1 MIGHRPGTKRLVYV
15 GMVASMRA
23 IGMALVGTVRSAI
36 ADAPPGRYTIAA
48 GEVTD
53 TQTGLIWQ
61 QGMSATTGITW
72 AGAPTYCST
81 LNLNSQAWRL
91 PSLRELQTLVDEG
104 KTQAPAIDLTAFPGT
119 PSTYFWTSNAFTGNP
134 GNAWVVDFTSGF
146 TFGFGIDATSEYPV
160 RCVR

>member
-1 MIGHRPGTKRLVYV
+1 MIGQRL
-15 GMVASMRA
+15 GMRRLLWICMVASIGA
-23 IGMALVGTVRSAI
+23 IGTALVGSMRSAI

-61 QGMSATTGITW
+61 QGTSPATGITF
-72 AGAPTYCST
+72 ADAPTYCST
-81 LNLNSQAWRL
+81 LNLNGHAWRV
-91 PSLRELQTLVDEG
+91 PSLRELQTLVDES

-134 GNAWVVDFTSGF
+134 GNAWIVDFTSGF
-146 TFGFGIDATSEYPV
+146 TFGFGIDATWEYPV

>member
-1 MIGHRPGTKRLVYV
+1 MIGHRPGTTRLVWV
-15 GMVASMRA
+15 GVVASIGA
-23 IGMALVGTVRSAI
+23 IGMALVGSVRSAI
-36 ADAPPGRYTIAA
+36 ADAPPGRYTTAA

-61 QGMSATTGITW
+61 QGMSATTGVNW
-72 AGAPTYCST
+72 AGAATYCST
-81 LNLNSQAWRL
+81 LNLNSHAWRV

-119 PSTYFWTSNAFTGNP
+119 PSMYFWTSNAFTGNT

-146 TFGFGIDATSEYPV
+146 TFGFGIDATGEGPV